1 MEDENINSNG
11 TENDEAVMQMVMET
25 EMQTDMEA
33 EMQMDI
39 ETVRS
44 TKETSCDACT
54 QTERYL
60 PID

>member
-11 TENDEAVMQMVMET
+11 T

-39 ETVRS
+39 ETENIVVRS